1 MNRKKQLFIN
11 TIAACCAVPFAASA
25 SDDVPGT
32 EAHVNNVEAGVGYVS
47 EDAWKFGQYNGLY
60 QKGPYLIADV
70 DYKKKT
76 DDRNYLDIR
85 GTNLGLESRYLRVDA
100 GVQGQQEYF
109 FVYDE
114 LPSYKNNTA
123 QTPYLGVDSSTLTLP
138 SGYTPENM
146 NAYLNPLEL
155 KTERQR
161 FDLGAAFLS
170 SKHWK
175 FDVNVS
181 HQNKTGVAQTGST
194 LAPTSSGTIVAGTIG
209 ALLPEPIDYETNIM
223 NAGIHF
229 SGENS
234 NFSLIYQVSLFDNDK
249 NALVWQNPYSPT
261 VPATSDYGRMALAPS
276 NQLHQISFNGGYTL
290 QNRTRLTGTVSV
302 GRSTQNETLQPFDV
316 NGIGGPLPRSS
327 AEAEV
332 WLTKVGLRIASRPT
346 RKLRLSGEYRYD
358 GRDNQTP
365 VDTWNYV
372 IADGLLASDV
382 GKTAT
387 NTPLSWQ
394 KHLLDLEANY
404 RLTSKSSL
412 KGGYRYAKANRQY
425 EDAEIEREQT
435 VEQSLLAKWKYR
447 PTSIVDFAIYGE
459 AGKRNGSNYTAMPT
473 ENPALRKFYLADRQR
488 DMLGGQVNLM
498 PSNRLSLGLKV
509 EYMDD
514 DYQNSEIGLTAA
526 TQGNATLDLS
536 YLVAENFTT
545 YAYYTYED
553 ISSDQA
559 GQGTLTGQGQN
570 NSTASLWQAD
580 IDDRINT
587 VGLGAKITKLNNKW
601 DIGADLTYNNSTGT
615 IALQSD
621 DPGYVISQYP
631 DLQTSLSVVQL
642 WTTYRYNKQ
651 LTYRFS
657 YWFQDYSADNW
668 AVDGLEPDSI
678 SNLLLMGEE
687 TLDYHVH
694 VFGASAI
701 YNF

>member
-1 MNRKKQLFIN
+1 MSSKKQLFIN
-11 TIAACCAVPFAASA
+11 AIAACCAVPLAATA

-32 EAHVNNVEAGVGYVS
+32 EAHVNNLEVGVGYVS
-47 EDAWKFGQYNGLY
+47 DDAWKFGQYNGLY
-60 QKGPYLIADV
+60 EKGPYLIADI

-76 DDRNYLDIR
+76 ENRNYLDIR

-100 GVQGQQEYF
+100 GVQGQQEYY

-114 LPSYKNNTA
+114 LPSYQNNTA
-123 QTPYLGVDSSTLTLP
+123 QTPYLGVDSPTLTLP
-138 SGYTPENM
+138 AGYTPADM
-146 NAYLNPLEL
+146 NAYMNSLEL
-155 KTERQR
+155 KTRRER

-175 FDVNVS
+175 FDVKVS
-181 HQNKTGVAQTGST
+181 HQNKTGVVQSGST
-194 LAPTSSGTIVAGTIG
+194 LAPTSSGSIVAGTVS
-209 ALLPEPIDYETNIM
+209 ALLPAPVDYKTNIM
-223 NAGIHF
+223 DAGIHY
-229 SGENS
+229 SGEKS
-234 NFSLIYQVSLFDNDK
+234 NFSLIYQVSLFDND
-249 NALVWQNPYSPT
+249 NSALVWQNPYAPT

-276 NQLHQISFNGGYTL
+276 NQLHQISFNGGYTFDY
-290 QNRTRLTGTVSV
+290 RTRITGIASV

-316 NGIGGPLPRSS
+316 NGVGGPLPRSS

-332 WLTKVGLRIASRPT
+332 WLTKLGLRITSRVT
-346 RKLRLSGEYRYD
+346 QKLRLSGEYRYD

-365 VDTWNYV
+365 VDNWNYV

-404 RLTSKSSL
+404 RLTSRSSL
-412 KGGYRYAKANRQY
+412 QGGYKYAKANRQY

-459 AGKRNGSNYTAMPT
+459 AGNRSGSNYTAMPT

-488 DMLGGQVNLM
+488 GMLGGRINLM
-498 PSNRLSLGLKV
+498 PTNRLNLGLKV

-536 YLVAENFTT
+536 YLIAENFTT
-545 YAYYTYED
+545 YAYYTYEN

-559 GQGTLTGQGQN
+559 GQGTTSGPGLGTD
-570 NSTASLWQAD
+570 TLWQAN

-615 IALQSD
+615 IDLQSA
-621 DPGYVISQYP
+621 DPALSISQYP
-631 DLQTSLSVVQL
+631 DLTTSLSVVQL

-651 LTYRFS
+651 LTYKLS
-657 YWFQDYSADNW
+657 YWFQDYKADNW

-694 VFGASAI
+694 VIGASAI
-701 YNF
+701 YSF